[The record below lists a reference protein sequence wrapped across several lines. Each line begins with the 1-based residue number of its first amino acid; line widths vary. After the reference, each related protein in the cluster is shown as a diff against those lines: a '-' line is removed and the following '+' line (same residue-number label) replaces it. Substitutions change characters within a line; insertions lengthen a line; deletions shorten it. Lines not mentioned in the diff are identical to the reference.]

1 MKHRLLWVIFALML
15 VTASAIAVLPARWL
29 IRAIP
34 AHWPL
39 AIVDASGTVWSGS
52 AAMAV
57 GPSHSRRRLPDPLRW
72 HWSFDHGPR
81 MTLSHPW
88 LSGPLLIA
96 FSPNGVTLSAQAMTL
111 PAQALATLDARIA
124 AVGPEGLLTVKWPA
138 TRIVPPPARDGATL
152 LQAEWREAASAL
164 APVRPL
170 GTYTLQLTQASQGTE
185 LALATLGGPLLLEG
199 AGSLSPRTGLEFKG
213 TAQAD
218 PAANAATHRALQ
230 DILNALGP
238 RKNHV
243 TLLHYR

>member
-1 MKHRLLWVIFALML
+1 MKHRLLLGVLALML
-15 VTASAIAVLPARWL
+15 VAAGAIAVLPARWL
-29 IRAIP
+29 IMMIP

-52 AAMAV
+52 AAVAV
-57 GPSHSRRRLPDPLRW
+57 GPPHSRRRLPDPLRW
-72 HWSFDHGPR
+72 HWSFGHGPR

-96 FSPNGVTLSAQAMTL
+96 FSPHGVTLSAQALTL

-124 AVGPEGLLTVKWPA
+124 AVGPEGHLILKWPA
-138 TRIVPPPARDGATL
+138 TRVMPPPARNGVTL
-152 LQAEWREAASAL
+152 LQAEWQEAAAAL

-170 GTYTLQLTQASQGTE
+170 GNYTLQLTQATHGTD
-185 LALATLGGPLLLEG
+185 LALATLDGPLLLEG
-199 AGSLSPRTGLEFKG
+199 TGSLSPRTGLQFKG

-218 PAANAATHRALQ
+218 PAANAATHSALQ